1 MSLGKILRKKCIL
14 HVHNAIDKFYID
26 ESGIIGKFLIR
37 KSLLLPDHII
47 SLSNG
52 IKKLLSNI
60 TSKPITAVYNGVLG
74 DQFSPSKNKYKK
86 PYQMLFAGGV
96 GPQKG
101 VSDLLYGLHLSK
113 LSRDEIYLTIMG
125 DGDIQEMKIIMRD
138 LNLEG
143 MVNFTGRVDERKKIK
158 LFNNSDIFA
167 LPSYGEGQPI
177 SILEGMISG
186 AAILSSKVGSI
197 PEIIKDQNGVLV
209 DPGDK
214 KQIAEALINFV
225 DNVEIE
231 KMGNLNFN
239 IAKERFTFDRV
250 FSR

>member
-96 GPQKG
+96 GPQKEFQICCM
-101 VSDLLYGLHLSK
+101 VY
-113 LSRDEIYLTIMG
+113 IYPNYR
-125 DGDIQEMKIIMRD
+125 EMKYI
-138 LNLEG
+138 
-143 MVNFTGRVDERKKIK
+143 
-158 LFNNSDIFA
+158 
-167 LPSYGEGQPI
+167 
-177 SILEGMISG
+177 
-186 AAILSSKVGSI
+186 
-197 PEIIKDQNGVLV
+197 
-209 DPGDK
+209 
-214 KQIAEALINFV
+214 
-225 DNVEIE
+225 
-231 KMGNLNFN
+231 
-239 IAKERFTFDRV
+239 
-250 FSR
+250 